1 MFYLYKRKIFLFKI
15 ASLLG
20 IKRYAFT
27 AILATTLLSG
37 CFLKQDRTSTVYGT
51 ITDQN
56 GEPVDSIMVL
66 AQGMR
71 YLTFEALQHTYSD
84 SNGHFEMVIEVPK
97 KFGTIDIS
105 VPFYP
110 KENPKFQ
117 TKYKGK
123 KSIKNDI
130 ATSNCCITPVGEKT
144 KYDFQLIPK

>member
-1 MFYLYKRKIFLFKI
+1 MFYLYKRRIFLPKI
-15 ASLLG
+15 ASRPVVKSL
-20 IKRYAFT
+20 AFT
-27 AILATTLLSG
+27 AILATTLLSS
-37 CFLKQDRTSTVYGT
+37 CFLKQDRTTTVYGT

-66 AQGMR
+66 AQGMH
-71 YLTFEALQHTYSD
+71 YLIFESLQHTYSD

-97 KFGTIDIS
+97 RFGTIDIS

-117 TKYKGK
+117 KYYKGK
-123 KSIKNDI
+123 KTIKNDM
-130 ATSNCCITPVGEKT
+130 ATSNCCITSVGKKT